1 MHPLID
7 LSDEVAD
14 ALAHGRPI
22 VALESTIFSGMG
34 LPQPHSR
41 SALSRCDAVIRRQ
54 GAVPAMTAVLRG
66 RWAVGVEADDLDLV
80 FEATRKVAER
90 DLPVAAAQRWTSGAT
105 TVSAT
110 TALAHLAGIK
120 VFATGGIGGVHR
132 GSEISG
138 DISADLDALA
148 LHPVIT
154 VCAGA
159 KAFLD
164 LPRTLEYL
172 ETAGVPVLGWQ
183 HDWFPAFYTRSSGE
197 RVAHRVEDAGEVARV
212 LLNRIRPDVGVLL
225 SVPIPVADELDGNSI
240 NESIEQALADCAAAG
255 IVGAKVTPFVL
266 ERMAAVTVGESIT
279 ANLALAENNARVAAL
294 IALQFGPSGSASAE
308 PHREGSRQRLRGSG
322 GAPAGAVASLLGTK
336 VSAPRTEQTSTGGP
350 TMPTTTHAGRAL
362 IVSITDQLVHGEGD
376 DGAGALVTEL
386 LTEAGF
392 VVDGSVAVPSDAVD
406 IRNALNTAVIG
417 GVDLVVTVGG
427 TGVAPRDVTPDVTGE
442 VLDRELP
449 GIAQA
454 LRWSGMAAGVVDA
467 VVSRGLV
474 GVSGSTMVANVAGS
488 RQAIRDGLA
497 TLIPLAVHVIG
508 ELSDPEI

>member
-7 LSDEVAD
+7 LSEEVAD

-41 SALSRCDAVIRRQ
+41 TALSRCEAVIRRQ

-66 RWAVGVEADDLDLV
+66 RWAIGVEPDDLDLI
-80 FEATRKVAER
+80 FDATRKVAER
-90 DLPVAAAQRWTSGAT
+90 DLPIAAAQRWISGAT

-110 TALAHLAGIK
+110 TALAHLAGIH

-148 LHPVIT
+148 SHPVIT

-164 LPRTLEYL
+164 LPRTLEHL

-197 RVAHRVEDAGEVARV
+197 RVAHRVEDAGEAARV
-212 LLNRIRPDVGVLL
+212 LLHRIRPDVGVLL

-240 NESIEQALADCAAAG
+240 DESIEQALADCAAAG

-266 ERMAAVTVGESIT
+266 ERMAAVTAGESIT

-294 IALQFGPSGSASAE
+294 IALQFGPARPGSPPAE
-308 PHREGSRQRLRGSG
+308 ADRAGSG
-322 GAPAGAVASLLGTK
+322 
-336 VSAPRTEQTSTGGP
+336 
-350 TMPTTTHAGRAL
+350 
-362 IVSITDQLVHGEGD
+362 
-376 DGAGALVTEL
+376 
-386 LTEAGF
+386 
-392 VVDGSVAVPSDAVD
+392 
-406 IRNALNTAVIG
+406 
-417 GVDLVVTVGG
+417 
-427 TGVAPRDVTPDVTGE
+427 
-442 VLDRELP
+442 
-449 GIAQA
+449 
-454 LRWSGMAAGVVDA
+454 
-467 VVSRGLV
+467 
-474 GVSGSTMVANVAGS
+474 
-488 RQAIRDGLA
+488 
-497 TLIPLAVHVIG
+497 
-508 ELSDPEI
+508 